1 VKLAPVVGGGDL
13 DGRHDVDAACAGGAG
28 EADAGRGVVVGDG
41 DDVEAGSAC
50 LADES
55 IRTERTIGREGMEVE
70 IDFHVPC
77 VVAVA

>member
-1 VKLAPVVGGGDL
+1 
-13 DGRHDVDAACAGGAG
+13 
-28 EADAGRGVVVGDG
+28 VVGDG

-77 VVAVA
+77 VAAVA